1 VTSIDPA
8 TTLGALGGT
17 TANPAGGSAS
27 ASQVAPPAGSG
38 SSNPLNQ
45 LDNTQTFLQL
55 LVAQLEN
62 QDPLNPT
69 DPTSFMTEI
78 SQLTSVEAQTTL
90 ANEQQVTAA
99 DSMLGKLVTG
109 LDASGDSVTG
119 VVSGVL
125 LSSSGAPELTVGP
138 DGTAVALTSVTKVA
152 EQAGTSTGTSGAS
165 TSTSTP
171 AGTASTST
179 PAGTTASSTSGS

>member
-1 VTSIDPA
+1 VTTIDPTSA
-8 TTLGALGGT
+8 LGASQAAATQDQAATSAAAPGGT
-17 TANPAGGSAS
+17 
-27 ASQVAPPAGSG
+27 
-38 SSNPLNQ
+38 NPLNQ

-99 DSMLGKLVTG
+99 DSMLGDVVTG
-109 LDASGDSVTG
+109 LDASGKSVSG
-119 VVSGVL
+119 VVTGVL
-125 LSSSGAPELTVGP
+125 LSSTGSPQLTVGP

-152 EQAGTSTGTSGAS
+152 QQSASGTTGGTSSSAGSATSGS
-165 TSTSTP
+165 
-171 AGTASTST
+171 GN
-179 PAGTTASSTSGS
+179 ASSTSGTSSSTG

>member
-1 VTSIDPA
+1 VTTIDPTSA
-8 TTLGALGGT
+8 LGASQAAAT
-17 TANPAGGSAS
+17 QDQAAASAS
-27 ASQVAPPAGSG
+27 AAGG
-38 SSNPLNQ
+38 TNPLNQ

-55 LVAQLEN
+55 LVAQLQN

-99 DSMLGKLVTG
+99 DSMLGDVVTG
-109 LDASGDSVTG
+109 LDASGQSVSG
-119 VVSGVL
+119 VATGVL
-125 LSSSGAPELTVGP
+125 LSSSGSPELTVGP

-152 EQAGTSTGTSGAS
+152 QQSSTTGSGATTTNAATSNAGSSTPGTSSSATPTS
-165 TSTSTP
+165 
-171 AGTASTST
+171 
-179 PAGTTASSTSGS
+179 